1 MSNIKNNIEEI
12 QKDIKDYSIYPEKVK
27 FIAVTK
33 YVDAEVMNSI
43 LDCGVKVFGENKAQV
58 IKEKYEKYLSEGRK
72 DIEWHF
78 IGNLQKNKVKYI
90 APFVKLIHS
99 VNKLSLAQ
107 EIDKRALQNNR
118 VIDVLLEI
126 NIAGEESK
134 EGYELEELY
143 KELPQLLELKNINII
158 GLMTMAPFVDDEALV
173 RGVFRRLRE
182 IKDELNKKTFNG
194 KLTELSMGMTN
205 DYKIA
210 LEEGATIIRVGRK
223 IYQQY
228 IVQGGIIM
236 NKNPLD
242 KIKVLFGLDNPD
254 GAGTDSDIDFE
265 ESGITDIEIVE
276 NKNEA
281 EPVVQNHILSK
292 QKTKQVSTLE
302 TEMGGTSYQ
311 TIFLDPKTYSD
322 CKKIVDY
329 IRADKMVTLNLEY
342 LDEQTAVRLM
352 NFLSGAM
359 TVKDANYLMISKKV
373 YTVVPKSMK
382 VYYEDKKII
391 SPKIFKGFGEER

>member
-33 YVDAEVMNSI
+33 YVDAEVMNDI

-58 IKEKYEKYLSEGRK
+58 IKEKYDKYLSEGRK

-158 GLMTMAPFVDDEALV
+158 GLMTMAPFVDDEVLV
-173 RGVFRRLRE
+173 RGVFKRLRE
-182 IKDELNKKTFNG
+182 IKDELNEKTFNG

-223 IYQQY
+223 IYQ
-228 IVQGGIIM
+228 
-236 NKNPLD
+236 
-242 KIKVLFGLDNPD
+242 
-254 GAGTDSDIDFE
+254 
-265 ESGITDIEIVE
+265 
-276 NKNEA
+276 
-281 EPVVQNHILSK
+281 
-292 QKTKQVSTLE
+292 
-302 TEMGGTSYQ
+302 
-311 TIFLDPKTYSD
+311 
-322 CKKIVDY
+322 
-329 IRADKMVTLNLEY
+329 
-342 LDEQTAVRLM
+342 
-352 NFLSGAM
+352 
-359 TVKDANYLMISKKV
+359 
-373 YTVVPKSMK
+373 
-382 VYYEDKKII
+382 
-391 SPKIFKGFGEER
+391 

>member
-158 GLMTMAPFVDDEALV
+158 GLMTMAPFVDDETLV

-194 KLTELSMGMTN
+194 KLTELSM
-205 DYKIA
+205 
-210 LEEGATIIRVGRK
+210 
-223 IYQQY
+223 
-228 IVQGGIIM
+228 
-236 NKNPLD
+236 
-242 KIKVLFGLDNPD
+242 
-254 GAGTDSDIDFE
+254 
-265 ESGITDIEIVE
+265 
-276 NKNEA
+276 
-281 EPVVQNHILSK
+281 
-292 QKTKQVSTLE
+292 
-302 TEMGGTSYQ
+302 
-311 TIFLDPKTYSD
+311 
-322 CKKIVDY
+322 
-329 IRADKMVTLNLEY
+329 
-342 LDEQTAVRLM
+342 
-352 NFLSGAM
+352 
-359 TVKDANYLMISKKV
+359 
-373 YTVVPKSMK
+373 
-382 VYYEDKKII
+382 
-391 SPKIFKGFGEER
+391 

>member
-173 RGVFRRLRE
+173 RSVFRRLRE

-223 IYQQY
+223 IYQ
-228 IVQGGIIM
+228 
-236 NKNPLD
+236 
-242 KIKVLFGLDNPD
+242 
-254 GAGTDSDIDFE
+254 
-265 ESGITDIEIVE
+265 
-276 NKNEA
+276 
-281 EPVVQNHILSK
+281 
-292 QKTKQVSTLE
+292 
-302 TEMGGTSYQ
+302 
-311 TIFLDPKTYSD
+311 
-322 CKKIVDY
+322 
-329 IRADKMVTLNLEY
+329 
-342 LDEQTAVRLM
+342 
-352 NFLSGAM
+352 
-359 TVKDANYLMISKKV
+359 
-373 YTVVPKSMK
+373 
-382 VYYEDKKII
+382 
-391 SPKIFKGFGEER
+391 